1 MIQSSVKRMNA
12 VGRINISNLEITKQK
27 PLDKKSY
34 IEVYFPD
41 KNRRKVEG
49 AVYFFSI
56 RAMA

>member
-1 MIQSSVKRMNA
+1 M
-12 VGRINISNLEITKQK
+12 
-27 PLDKKSY
+27 
-34 IEVYFPD
+34 EVYFPD